1 MGYGLIPLN
10 MELQQ
15 DDRTVCCG
23 NKIVQGLHQGLL
35 QGLASGLPQVRL
47 KAPHLRLKFAKLYL
61 ALPRMVMTRTLVLVQ
76 IPEVFWRFPLLDHS

>member
-1 MGYGLIPLN
+1 

-35 QGLASGLPQVRL
+35 QGLAPRPPHVGL
-47 KAPHLRLKFAKLYL
+47 KAPKLRLKFPKLYL
-61 ALPRMVMTRTLVLVQ
+61 SLPRMVMTLTLVLVQ